1 MPKEIKEIRTFLQ
14 HSRRKDAKKVI
25 ILKSPE
31 QSSGNVVTKF
41 KIRCSRYLYTLVV
54 KDKTKADRLAQ
65 SLTPSLEK
73 KEIKGRRKVTVL
85 K

>member
-14 HSRRKDAKKVI
+14 QSRRKDARKVT
-25 ILKSPE
+25 ILKKPDG
-31 QSSGNVVTKF
+31 QTKF

-65 SLTPSLEK
+65 SLTPSLSK
-73 KEIKGRRKVTVL
+73 TEIKGRRNC
-85 K
+85 